1 MRRTTFF
8 KLSPGGNTTLL
19 LVDENFLPRERAAI
33 AAEVLDPLHLH
44 AEQVGFV
51 DLKAPRLEMAGGEFC
66 LNATRA
72 LGALLGLTAWEA
84 RPAPERP
91 AALRWRGTAR
101 VSGMPVPALLEVS
114 GDAARIPETDAAVFL
129 DLPSSVPCE
138 AVAPGAVLVRLPG
151 IVHLLLDRTRHPFPD
166 DWQAACALWRRRFD
180 LEKEPA
186 AGCVWWHAAGDV
198 LHADPVV
205 RVKEPYSLCRETSC
219 GSGALALALAR
230 ETVLKS
236 ARSCDEQE
244 LRVMQPSGVPLR
256 VRLSREGNLLRARV
270 GGPVRLLARGDVFT
284 RH

>member
-1 MRRTTFF
+1 MRRMTFF

-19 LVDENFLPRERAAI
+19 LLDENFSPQERTAI

-51 DLKAPRLEMAGGEFC
+51 DLTIPRLEMAGGEFC

-84 RPAPERP
+84 RPALERL

-101 VSGMPVPALLEVS
+101 VSGMPAPALLEVS
-114 GDAARIPETDAAVFL
+114 GDAACIPEVDTAVFL

-138 AVAPGAVLVRLPG
+138 TVAPGATLVRLPG
-151 IVHLLLDRTRHPFPD
+151 IVHLLLDRTQHPFPD
-166 DWQAACALWRRRFD
+166 DWRAASAQWRRRFD

-205 RVKEPYSLCRETSC
+205 RVNEPYSLCRETSC

-230 ETVLKS
+230 ENILKS
-236 ARSCDEQE
+236 SRPCDERE
-244 LRVMQPSGVPLR
+244 LRIMQPSGLPLR

-284 RH
+284 RR